1 MGVRGRTE
9 VRNLNRQWWAYCFSS
24 SRLLSA
30 GCRGGG
36 VHLHGGYRSR
46 REFAEGPQVIGCVGE
61 GGTCVQPV
69 AGTIQEAVADG
80 QALHSR
86 VHLVLRGL

>member
-30 GCRGGG
+30 GCRGGRASARWVPFAAG
-36 VHLHGGYRSR
+36 VCRGAAGYR
-46 REFAEGPQVIGCVGE
+46 VWGE